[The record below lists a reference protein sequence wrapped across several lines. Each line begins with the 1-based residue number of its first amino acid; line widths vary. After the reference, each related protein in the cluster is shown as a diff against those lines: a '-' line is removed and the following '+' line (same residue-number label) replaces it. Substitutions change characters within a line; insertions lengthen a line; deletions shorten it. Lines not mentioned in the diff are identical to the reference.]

1 MSLVQLRLDAVR
13 AYPPRV
19 SAFTRDFWSALDQ
32 GRWIT
37 TRCKACDRQ
46 TFPPKPV
53 CPHCW
58 SADIE
63 WSDLGTRG
71 TLYSWTRIHAAPAVF
86 SAEAPYAV
94 GIVDL
99 DEGIRLAC
107 RLVERDRRPPQI
119 GQVVEMLVLRYR
131 DGPIFAARALG

>member
-131 DGPIFAARALG
+131 AGPIFAARALG